1 MNAENRN
8 KTNVQT
14 WTADWLSILVT
25 DGSLTTNPQLFWL
38 MTKLCLLV
46 THIYK
51 AIIHENPKEE
61 SLKVKDS
68 FSKICFLL
76 FSTLWITSEIYYFSQ

>member
-14 WTADWLSILVT
+14 WTADWRSSLVT
-25 DGSLTTNPQLFWL
+25 DGSSTTNPQLFWL

-51 AIIHENPKEE
+51 AIIHKKSKGELIKNMVSSVFH
-61 SLKVKDS
+61 SLNYIRD
-68 FSKICFLL
+68 LL
-76 FSTLWITSEIYYFSQ
+76 F

>member
-14 WTADWLSILVT
+14 WTADWRSILVI
-25 DGSLTTNPQLFWL
+25 DGSSTTNPQLL
-38 MTKLCLLV
+38 TKLCLLV

-51 AIIHENPKEE
+51 AIIHKNPKEE
-61 SLKVKDS
+61 SLKVKES
-68 FSKICFLL
+68 LLKMFSSVFHSLNYIRDLL
-76 FSTLWITSEIYYFSQ
+76 F